1 MRMNFPK
8 SNSLVTNASSVA
20 VALVVGYALTKGFVI
35 SSASQAIFI
44 LMGNLS
50 LLLAFFFG
58 ILALIQLRTT
68 YQNALIALL
77 ILFQVIAAYLM
88 GYGNYEYFLVRYFL
102 YTMQILLI
110 LIGVFSSSFSLSVFT
125 AIVTGIYMFSA
136 LVLLATG
143 ASVGQAADSGN
154 LVSTGTD
161 TLNNYQALAHV
172 FGVNAVIFTIVAFAQ
187 GKNSWL
193 RIWLAAVAVVFV
205 VLTFYSGGRG
215 ELIAALFIITVVIG
229 RGHIA
234 LRLIAVV
241 GVSVFLLNS
250 DFIYDLQ
257 ESAGYTR
264 ILYALEHRDTG
275 LRAELF
281 GEALQ
286 QYASGN
292 IFQIFFGQGVNAFQH
307 HYDYI
312 WGLYPHNF
320 LIETLLTSGI
330 FVFLF
335 YLLLYVNVFANLF
348 RARKQSSIWHILF
361 FGIACN
367 FLILTMKSGTIST
380 SGAGVAFLFV
390 AWFREEIRLP
400 MFVFSRRSLAQT
412 NVTVPPGARP

>member
-1 MRMNFPK
+1 MRMNFLK
-8 SNSLVTNASSVA
+8 STSLVTNASSVA

-44 LMGNLS
+44 LFGNLS

-77 ILFQVIAAYLM
+77 ILFQVVAAFLM
-88 GYGNYEYFLVRYFL
+88 GYGDYEYFLVRYFL

-125 AIVTGIYMFSA
+125 AIVTGIYMFSG
-136 LVLLATG
+136 LVMLVTG
-143 ASVGQAADSGN
+143 ASLGQAEDSGN
-154 LVSTGTD
+154 LVSTGSD

-172 FGVNAVIFTIVAFAQ
+172 FGVNAVIFTIIAFTQ
-187 GKNSWL
+187 GKGSWL
-193 RIWLAAVAVVFV
+193 RIWVAGAAAACVA
-205 VLTFYSGGRG
+205 LTFYSGGRG
-215 ELIAALFIITVVIG
+215 ELLATLLIIVVVIG

-234 LRLIAVV
+234 LRLIAIA
-241 GVSVFLLNS
+241 GVSSFLLYS
-250 DFIYDLQ
+250 DFIYELRD
-257 ESAGYTR
+257 SVGYTR
-264 ILYALEHRDTG
+264 ILYAIEHRDTG
-275 LRAELF
+275 MRAELF
-281 GEALQ
+281 AEALK

-292 IFQIFFGQGVNAFQH
+292 IFEIFFGQGVNAFQH
-307 HYDYI
+307 RHDYP

-330 FVFLF
+330 FAFLF

-348 RARKQSSIWHILF
+348 RSRKQSSLWHSLF

-380 SGAGVAFLFV
+380 AGAGVAFLFV

-400 MFVFSRRSLAQT
+400 FFVLSRKQASRAEALPA
-412 NVTVPPGARP
+412 ARP